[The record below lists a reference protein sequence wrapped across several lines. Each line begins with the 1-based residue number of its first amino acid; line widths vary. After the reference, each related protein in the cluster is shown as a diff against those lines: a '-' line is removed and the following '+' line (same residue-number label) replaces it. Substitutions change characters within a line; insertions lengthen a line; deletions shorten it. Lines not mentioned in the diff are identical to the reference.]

1 MKSPRPLLPALACA
15 IALSACQPT
24 GGIATTAL
32 EQAKQGIEQ
41 ANQDM
46 AEAQK
51 EIDEARN
58 KLAKENLSIDHG
70 HKGNGNLPKGEITPS
85 GELLIDGKAVPT
97 TPEQKQLVL
106 AYRGQLIDVAGD
118 GMAIGIEG
126 AKLGMNAAGS
136 ALGSLLGGKSDEDIG
151 KEAERMA
158 TETIK
163 PQVEKLCARLPEL
176 LKSQQALATALPA
189 FQPYADMTQSDV
201 DDCMDKS
208 DFDF

>member
-1 MKSPRPLLPALACA
+1 MKSSRPLLPALACA
-15 IALSACQPT
+15 IVLSACQPT
-24 GGIATTAL
+24 GSIATTAL

-41 ANQDM
+41 ANQCM

-58 KLAKENLSIDHG
+58 KLATENLSLDHG
-70 HKGNGNLPKGEITPS
+70 HKGNGSLPKGEITPS

-97 TPEQKQLVL
+97 TPQQKQLVL
-106 AYRGQLIDVAGD
+106 AYRGQLLGVAGD

-126 AKLGMNAAGS
+126 AKLGMNAASS
-136 ALGSLLGGKSDEDIG
+136 ALGSLLGGKSGEDIG
-151 KEAERMA
+151 KEAERVA
-158 TETIK
+158 RETIK

-176 LKSQQALATALPA
+176 LKSQQALAAALPA
-189 FQPYADMTQSDV
+189 FQPYAGMTQSDV
-201 DDCMDKS
+201 DGCMDKR

>member
-1 MKSPRPLLPALACA
+1 MKSSRPLLPALACA
-15 IALSACQPT
+15 IVLSACQPT
-24 GGIATTAL
+24 GSIATTAL

-41 ANQDM
+41 ANQGM

-58 KLAKENLSIDHG
+58 KLATENLSLDHG
-70 HKGNGNLPKGEITPS
+70 HKGNGSLPKGEITPS

-106 AYRGQLIDVAGD
+106 AYRGQLLGVAGD

-126 AKLGMNAAGS
+126 AKLGMSAASG
-136 ALGSLLGGKSDEDIG
+136 ALASLLGGKSGEDVG
-151 KEAERMA
+151 KEAERA
-158 TETIK
+158 AKEKIR
-163 PQVEKLCARLPEL
+163 PQVEKLCARMPAL
-176 LKSQQALATALPA
+176 LKAQDALAAALPA
-189 FQPYADMTQSDV
+189 FRPYAVMTRSDV
-201 DDCMDKS
+201 DDCLDKS

>member
-1 MKSPRPLLPALACA
+1 MKSSRPLLPALACA

-24 GGIATTAL
+24 GSIATTAL

-41 ANQDM
+41 ANQGM

-58 KLAKENLSIDHG
+58 KLATENLSLDHG
-70 HKGNGNLPKGEITPS
+70 HKGNGSLPKGEITPS

-106 AYRGQLIDVAGD
+106 AYRGQLLGVAGD

-126 AKLGMNAAGS
+126 AKLGMSAAGG
-136 ALGSLLGGKSDEDIG
+136 ALASLLGGKSGEDVG
-151 KEAERMA
+151 KEAERA
-158 TETIK
+158 AKEKIR
-163 PQVEKLCARLPEL
+163 PQVEKLCARMPAL
-176 LKSQQALATALPA
+176 LKAQDALAAALPA
-189 FQPYADMTQSDV
+189 FRPYAGMTRSDV
-201 DDCMDKS
+201 DDCLDKS